1 MIGSICTP
9 ALIYLIFSISQ
20 VLIDTVKGFFNT
32 ALVKMILTIVFTF
45 ILNYLC
51 NAGLGI
57 LSWIIVFIPFIL
69 MTVIVT
75 LLLFVFNLDPKS
87 GRMVNV
93 NKSDENIRR
102 DLVLY
107 HEHVGRHD
115 GGSNHGQTGNKKR
128 KKKPFYKLKLD
139 ETAEMDSEYSGMAG
153 MGSEYSGMGSEYS
166 GTAEMESEYSGMDSE
181 YSGTNVNMPQIRD
194 QRLAKYV

>member
-1 MIGSICTP
+1 MIGGICTP

-32 ALVKMILTIVFTF
+32 ALVKIILTIVFTF

-69 MTVIVT
+69 MTVIVA
-75 LLLFVFNLDPKS
+75 LLLFVFNLDPKT
-87 GRMVNV
+87 GRMIRA
-93 NKSDENIRR
+93 NKPDESIKR

-107 HEHVGRHD
+107 HEHQGRHD
-115 GGSNHGQTGNKKR
+115 GKKDCDKCNKNA
-128 KKKPFYKLKLD
+128 KKEQKPFYKFKLD
-139 ETAEMDSEYSGMAG
+139 SKPGQRGQPGQPGQPGQQERKYDTFNNNEYIKPSKYSNFDSEY
-153 MGSEYSGMGSEYS
+153 
-166 GTAEMESEYSGMDSE
+166 TKR
-181 YSGTNVNMPQIRD
+181 VNIPAIRD
-194 QRLAKYV
+194 QRLAQYV

>member
-1 MIGSICTP
+1 MFGTICTP
-9 ALIYLIFSISQ
+9 ALIYLVFSISQ

-32 ALVKMILTIVFTF
+32 ALVKIILTIVFTF

-75 LLLFVFNLDPKS
+75 LLLFVFNLDPKT
-87 GRMVNV
+87 GRMVRA
-93 NKSDENIRR
+93 NKPDENIRR

-107 HEHVGRHD
+107 HEHQGSHD
-115 GGSNHGQTGNKKR
+115 GKKDCD
-128 KKKPFYKLKLD
+128 KCKQKKGKKPFYKLKLD
-139 ETAEMDSEYSGMAG
+139 EEEPNVDNFNNATIRSSRYSDFDSNYNIG
-153 MGSEYSGMGSEYS
+153 
-166 GTAEMESEYSGMDSE
+166 
-181 YSGTNVNMPQIRD
+181 VNMPHIRD
-194 QRLAKYV
+194 QRLAQYV

>member
-1 MIGSICTP
+1 MFGEGICPP

-32 ALVKMILTIVFTF
+32 ALIKMIVAIVFTF
-45 ILNYLC
+45 MLNYLC
-51 NAGLGI
+51 SSGLGI

-75 LLLFVFNLDPKS
+75 MLLFVFNLDPKT
-87 GRMVNV
+87 GNLVRTDQ
-93 NKSDENIRR
+93 NKNKTHR

-107 HEHVGRHD
+107 HEHD
-115 GGSNHGQTGNKKR
+115 KKDCNC
-128 KKKPFYKLKLD
+128 KEEKPDENPYYKIKID
-139 ETAEMDSEYSGMAG
+139 NSVTNMDQPVDIPPM
-153 MGSEYSGMGSEYS
+153 
-166 GTAEMESEYSGMDSE
+166 
-181 YSGTNVNMPQIRD
+181 RD

>member
-1 MIGSICTP
+1 MIGGICTP

-32 ALVKMILTIVFTF
+32 ALVKIILTIVFTF

-93 NKSDENIRR
+93 NKSDEKIRR

-107 HEHVGRHD
+107 HEHTGRHD
-115 GGSNHGQTGNKKR
+115 GGSDHTQCRNKKQR
-128 KKKPFYKLKLD
+128 KKPFYKLKLD
-139 ETAEMDSEYSGMAG
+139 E
-153 MGSEYSGMGSEYS
+153 
-166 GTAEMESEYSGMDSE
+166 MDSE
-181 YSGTNVNMPQIRD
+181 YSGTNVNMPHIRD

>member
-107 HEHVGRHD
+107 HEHTGTHD
-115 GGSNHGQTGNKKR
+115 GKSDCQKCKNKKR

-139 ETAEMDSEYSGMAG
+139 E
-153 MGSEYSGMGSEYS
+153 
-166 GTAEMESEYSGMDSE
+166 MDSE
-181 YSGTNVNMPQIRD
+181 YSGTNVNIPPIRD

>member
-1 MIGSICTP
+1 MMGSICTP

-32 ALVKMILTIVFTF
+32 ALVKIILTIVFTF

-75 LLLFVFNLDPKS
+75 LLLFVFNLDPKT

-107 HEHVGRHD
+107 HEHTGTHD
-115 GGSNHGQTGNKKR
+115 GKSDCQKCKNKKQR
-128 KKKPFYKLKLD
+128 KKPFYKLKLD
-139 ETAEMDSEYSGMAG
+139 E
-153 MGSEYSGMGSEYS
+153 
-166 GTAEMESEYSGMDSE
+166 MDSE
-181 YSGTNVNMPQIRD
+181 YSGTNVNMPHIRD